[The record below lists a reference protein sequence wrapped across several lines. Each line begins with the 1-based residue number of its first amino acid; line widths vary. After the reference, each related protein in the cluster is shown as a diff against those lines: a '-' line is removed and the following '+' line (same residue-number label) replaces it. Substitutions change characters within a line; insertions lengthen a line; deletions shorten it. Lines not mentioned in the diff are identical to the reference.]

1 MYWAAFGPKLSS
13 ALSPPD
19 TAVALLAESVD
30 PSFSI
35 VARAGDGDL
44 LGVAGYKSPL
54 GSFVAIDFERL
65 KRHFGFVG
73 ALWRGMLLS
82 FLDRRPDAGT
92 LLMDGIFVAERARGR
107 GVGTLLMNAVKSKA
121 REYGCP
127 RVRLDVIDTNWRAQQ
142 LYEREG
148 FQAVAVRNLGPL
160 RHVFGFGAAT
170 TMIADSS
177 PTP

>member
-13 ALSPPD
+13 ALSPRD
-19 TAVALLAESVD
+19 TAIALLAEVLD
-30 PSFSI
+30 PNFSI
-35 VARAGDGDL
+35 VARAEDGGL

-73 ALWRGMLLS
+73 ALWRGTLLS
-82 FLDRRPDAGT
+82 FLERRPDAGT

-107 GVGTLLMNAVKSKA
+107 GIGTLLLSAMKSKA
-121 REYGCP
+121 RDHGCS
-127 RVRLDVIDTNWRAQQ
+127 RVRLDVIDTNLRAQQ

-148 FQAVAVRNLGPL
+148 FHAVAVRKLGPL
-160 RHVFGFGAAT
+160 RHLFGFRAAT
-170 TMIADSS
+170 TMLADCG